1 MYSNILKVFLL
12 SILPIFNIIGESE
25 KKKVLVG
32 KIDNNIDPRTNR
44 YSKLLLEEA
53 SENDYDIVVIEMD
66 TYGGAVNDA
75 DDIRTRILDFEIPI
89 YVWINKD
96 AASAGA
102 LISIACDSIYM
113 SSGASIG
120 AATVVTGDGT
130 QAPDKYQSYMRSIMR
145 STAEAKGRDPKI
157 AEAMVDEDIEVD
169 SISMEGKVIT
179 FSTKEAIK
187 YGFCDAEL
195 NSVVEIME
203 RQGIEDY
210 EITKLELGST
220 EDIISFFLNPVVSS
234 ILILL
239 ILGGLYFEL
248 QTPGIGFPIIAS
260 ITALILYLVPYY
272 LNGVAENWEIIMFFV
287 GVILIM
293 LEVFVIPGFGIFG
306 ITGLFTSIGSLI
318 LIMLNNDMFDFTFVL
333 SKDLV
338 SSSLSVLISVFS
350 FLLILLFGG
359 IKLTDTKAFKNIAL
373 AETQDI
379 SKGYISNKYS
389 DDIVGKKGKF
399 LKENIGVTISFY
411 NENPLLVELPNQIEC
426 KIESTDAALKGQTV
440 SSSYKPAVLE
450 NGLKIQVPP
459 FVESED
465 IIIVDTRTIEY
476 IKKI

>member
-210 EITKLELGST
+210 EITKFELGST

-389 DDIVGKKGKF
+389 DDIVGKKGK
-399 LKENIGVTISFY
+399 SFTVLRPSGKVIINDMIY
-411 NENPLLVELPNQIEC
+411 DATTEGEFIE
-426 KIESTDAALKGQTV
+426 KNK
-440 SSSYKPAVLE
+440 
-450 NGLKIQVPP
+450 N
-459 FVESED
+459 
-465 IIIVDTRTIEY
+465 IIVINSEGSSLRV
-476 IKKI
+476 KKA

>member
-210 EITKLELGST
+210 EITKFELGST

-306 ITGLFTSIGSLI
+306 ITGLFTSIC
-318 LIMLNNDMFDFTFVL
+318 
-333 SKDLV
+333 
-338 SSSLSVLISVFS
+338 
-350 FLLILLFGG
+350 LLY
-359 IKLTDTKAFKNIAL
+359 T
-373 AETQDI
+373 
-379 SKGYISNKYS
+379 S
-389 DDIVGKKGKF
+389 
-399 LKENIGVTISFY
+399 
-411 NENPLLVELPNQIEC
+411 
-426 KIESTDAALKGQTV
+426 DAAD
-440 SSSYKPAVLE
+440 E
-450 NGLKIQVPP
+450 
-459 FVESED
+459 
-465 IIIVDTRTIEY
+465 
-476 IKKI
+476 

>member
-1 MYSNILKVFLL
+1 MYSNIFKVFIL
-12 SILPIFNIIGESE
+12 SILPIFNIIAENNE
-25 KKKVLVG
+25 NKKILVG

-53 SENDYDIVVIEMD
+53 SNKDYDIVVLEID

-157 AEAMVDEDIEVD
+157 AEAMVDEDIKVD

-195 NSVVEIME
+195 NSVNEIMD
-203 RQGIEDY
+203 RQGIDNY
-210 EITKLELGST
+210 EITTFELDST
-220 EDIISFFLNPVVSS
+220 EGIISFFLNPIVSS
-234 ILILL
+234 VLILL

-287 GVILIM
+287 GIVFIV

-306 ITGLFTSIGSLI
+306 IAGLFTSIGSLI
-318 LIMLNNDMFDFTFVL
+318 LIMLNNDLFDFTFVL

-338 SSSLSVLISVFS
+338 SSSLSVLISVLS
-350 FLLILLFGG
+350 FLLIILFGG

-373 AETQDI
+373 DETQEI
-379 SKGYISNKYS
+379 SKGYISNKFS
-389 DDIVGKKGKF
+389 EDIVGKKG
-399 LKENIGVTISFY
+399 TSFTVLRPSGKVKI
-411 NENPLLVELPNQIEC
+411 NNQIFDASTEGDF
-426 KIESTDAALKGQTV
+426 IEKNKT
-440 SSSYKPAVLE
+440 
-450 NGLKIQVPP
+450 
-459 FVESED
+459 
-465 IIIVDTRTIEY
+465 IIVVSGEGSSLKV
-476 IKKI
+476 KKA

>member
-1 MYSNILKVFLL
+1 MNSNIFKVF
-12 SILPIFNIIGESE
+12 ILFIFPLFNINAENEE
-25 KKKVLVG
+25 KKILLG
-32 KIDNNIDPRTNR
+32 KIDDNIDPRTNR

-53 SENDYDIVVIEMD
+53 SKNDYDIVVIEMD

-75 DDIRTRILDFEIPI
+75 DDIRTRILDFNKPI

-120 AATVVTGDGT
+120 AATVVTGDGA

-157 AEAMVDEDIEVD
+157 AEAMVDEDISVD
-169 SISMEGKVIT
+169 SVSMEGKVIT

-195 NSVVEIME
+195 NSVEEILV
-203 RQGIEDY
+203 RQGVENY
-210 EITKLELGST
+210 EIVEFELGSA

-248 QTPGIGFPIIAS
+248 QTPGIGFPIMAS
-260 ITALILYLVPYY
+260 VTALILYLVPYY
-272 LNGVAENWEIIMFFV
+272 LNGVAENWEIVLFFI
-287 GVILIM
+287 GIILIAI
-293 LEVFVIPGFGIFG
+293 EVFIIPGFGVFG
-306 ITGLFTSIGSLI
+306 VFGLFTSIGSLI
-318 LIMLNNDMFDFTFVL
+318 LIMLNNDFFDFTFVL

-350 FLLILLFGG
+350 FLLLVIFGG
-359 IKLTDTKAFKNIAL
+359 VKITDTKAFKKIAL
-373 AETQDI
+373 EETQEL
-379 SKGYISNKYS
+379 SKGFTSKKYS
-389 DDIVGKKGKF
+389 DELIGMKGK
-399 LKENIGVTISFY
+399 SF
-411 NENPLLVELPNQIEC
+411 
-426 KIESTDAALKGQTV
+426 S
-440 SSSYKPAVLE
+440 VLRPS
-450 NGLKIQVPP
+450 GK
-459 FVESED
+459 
-465 IIIVDTRTIEY
+465 IIINE
-476 IKKI
+476 KNSL